1 MDLYQFII
9 FIVTFIITFF
19 AFITSI
25 IGMFWWNRTSID
37 ALKDAID
44 ANDKNL
50 RNVIDENARETRSL
64 INAIQQ
70 EIKDFHGRLC
80 AIEER
85 RKR

>member
-1 MDLYQFII
+1 MDWMQFLMLLI
-9 FIVTFIITFF
+9 
-19 AFITSI
+19 AFV
-25 IGMFWWNRTSID
+25 GMFWWNRTSID

-64 INAIQQ
+64 MNAIQQ

-80 AIEER
+80 SLEER
-85 RKR
+85 RRR